1 MKRIVE
7 TKFNRVSNYK
17 TANNKLISY
26 YLDDLAK
33 RCERDDKLPS
43 YYLFC
48 LIILNDAIL
57 IIKNIV
63 CFYCDFDFQTRI
75 MLFDFSYFM
84 GGIPKYNQIYLT
96 LAFYFGI
103 VITYKIHISRDSSIK
118 DFTLL
123 LDLIRGR
130 KRFVRL
136 LLDSENVLII
146 KKVTQAADIIYQV
159 MSFMI
164 VCVCKYQILLLP
176 YNRVI
181 RSGRMQKKSGF

>member
-1 MKRIVE
+1 
-7 TKFNRVSNYK
+7 
-17 TANNKLISY
+17 
-26 YLDDLAK
+26 
-33 RCERDDKLPS
+33 
-43 YYLFC
+43 
-48 LIILNDAIL
+48 
-57 IIKNIV
+57 
-63 CFYCDFDFQTRI
+63 
-75 MLFDFSYFM
+75 MLFDISYFM

-96 LAFYFGI
+96 LAIYFGI
-103 VITYKIHISRDSSIK
+103 VMTYKIHISRDSSIK

-164 VCVCKYQILLLP
+164 VCVCKYRKLLL
-176 YNRVI
+176 NSLISVNA
-181 RSGRMQKKSGF
+181 

>member
-17 TANNKLISY
+17 TANTRLISY
-26 YLDDLAK
+26 YLDDLAR
-33 RCERDDKLPS
+33 RCDKPDKLPS

-63 CFYCDFDFQTRI
+63 CFYCEFDFKTRI
-75 MLFDFSYFM
+75 MLYDYSYFI
-84 GGIPKYNQIYLT
+84 GGIPKYNQIYLS
-96 LAFYFGI
+96 LAFYLAI
-103 VITYKIHISRDSSIK
+103 VISFKFHISRDSSIK

-146 KKVTQAADIIYQV
+146 KKVTQAADIIYHV
-159 MSFMI
+159 MNFMI
-164 VCVCKYQILLLP
+164 VCVCKYQILLSNNLCLEG
-176 YNRVI
+176 
-181 RSGRMQKKSGF
+181 SKKE